1 VKRVRPARPSA
12 PDIADAVLAVDAHPT
27 TIRWPLAFI
36 TAFAAHALLLLGA
49 RHAPNASSLRPATQ
63 SVNLEAEL
71 DLTALEPPPP
81 PLAEPETAVPARRP
95 SLAKP
100 RQTVAHPE
108 RSSGTEAAEAASVI
122 ARAPESTA
130 PVDLTADAFVTGE
143 ATAYGGGVTTPTGTS
158 PSPGAGAPAQ
168 LDPHPATASTT
179 LDRSTPV
186 SLATESWSCPW
197 PREADAEQIDE
208 QTVILRVIVTADGDS
223 ERATVLSDP
232 GHGFG
237 PAALAC
243 ALRTHF
249 TPARGAKGAPI
260 RATSPPI
267 RVRFTR

>member
-1 VKRVRPARPSA
+1 
-12 PDIADAVLAVDAHPT
+12 L
-27 TIRWPLAFI
+27 PLALI
-36 TAFAAHALLLLGA
+36 AAFAAHALLVVGA
-49 RHAPNASSLRPATQ
+49 RRATSDSGLPAPATQ
-63 SVNLEAEL
+63 SVKWEAEL
-71 DLTALEPPPP
+71 DLAALEPPPP
-81 PLAEPETAVPARRP
+81 PVARPERAVPDRRP

-100 RQTVAHPE
+100 RQRVAHPE
-108 RSSGTEAAEAASVI
+108 RSSGTEAAEAANVV
-122 ARAPESTA
+122 ARASESTA
-130 PVDLTADAFVTGE
+130 PLDLTADAFVTGK
-143 ATAYGGGVTTPTGTS
+143 ATAYSGGVTSPTGTS
-158 PSPGAGAPAQ
+158 TSPVAGAPAQ
-168 LDPHPATASTT
+168 QQPHPATASTT

-208 QTVILRVIVTADGDS
+208 QTVILRVVVTADGDP

-249 TPARGAKGAPI
+249 TPALCSKGAPI

>member
-1 VKRVRPARPSA
+1 VSRVRPSRPSA
-12 PDIADAVLAVDAHPT
+12 PDIAEAILAIDGQPT
-27 TIRWPLAFI
+27 TIRWPLALI
-36 TAFAAHALLLLGA
+36 AAFVAHALLLLGA
-49 RHAPNASSLRPATQ
+49 RHTSNASCPRPPTQ

-81 PLAEPETAVPARRP
+81 LAEPEKAVTERRP

-100 RQTVAHPE
+100 RHTVAHPE
-108 RSSGTEAAEAASVI
+108 RSAGAEAAEAANVI

-130 PVDLTADAFVTGE
+130 PVDLTADAFVTGT
-143 ATAYGGGVTTPTGTS
+143 ATAYAGGVTTPTGTS
-158 PSPGAGAPAQ
+158 SSPVAGAPAQ
-168 LDPHPATASTT
+168 REPHPATASTT

-186 SLATESWSCPW
+186 SLPTESWSCPW

-208 QTVILRVIVTADGDS
+208 QTVILRVVVTADGNP

-249 TPARGAKGAPI
+249 TPARGSKGAPI